1 MKSLGTRLALL
12 LSAVLFV
19 LVLGAGLIIERQ
31 LTRAIINEEI
41 DQAKSH
47 AQTLLSSLRIL
58 MLNGQGMMAREWIDS
73 MYGAPGVVDISVLR
87 RDGTEAFAD
96 LLTVAEVNEYLEEPR
111 FEREPVPSH
120 RLSPPSSEAM
130 REALEGNVALDLR
143 YPEEITVIQPI
154 EAKSECLVCYGYD
167 EHPLRGVLML
177 SLSREQG
184 LQRIENMR
192 HSLWLMAVLV
202 VAIIGFTVLMVLR
215 VSVLTPVNRLKDAIS
230 RVGAGEREVALPTHW
245 RDELGLVAAVFK
257 DMQGELVANETRI
270 RAVTDN
276 AFDAIIT
283 TNEEGEIETV
293 NHAVEKMFG
302 FKPSELL
309 GKNVSMLMPEPYR
322 DEHQRYIERYRVTGQ
337 GQVINNRTELVGQRQ
352 DGSCFPLELALS
364 EMRIDEQRYFVA
376 VGRDITENKR
386 QTAALQHQAL
396 HDALTE
402 LPNRTLLSDRI
413 RQGILL
419 AQREHHTMGLLVMD
433 LDRFKDIND
442 TLGHQYGDGIL
453 QQVSSRI
460 RIALRESDTVAR
472 LGGDEF
478 AVLLPNTGLDQ
489 AKSIADKLLKA
500 IDQPLSIADK
510 LLKAID
516 QPFDVKG
523 QILHVGVSIGITMYP
538 QHGEDEVTLMQR
550 ADVAMYVA
558 KREHR
563 GRAVYDP
570 AADQHSLRNL
580 ALLGELRGAI
590 ERDELLLHFQPKV
603 NLHTGEVCGV
613 ESLVRWQHPKHGLMY
628 PDEFVPIAEQTG
640 LIAPLSL
647 WALKAALGVCRS
659 NRDQGIEMDIAVN
672 LSVRNLQDPY
682 FPDKI
687 NELINEHCGIPSRLR
702 LEITETAIMADPARA
717 LEVLQR
723 LSLMGIKLAI
733 DDFGT
738 GYSSLAHLKQ
748 MPVDELKIDKS
759 FVLDMLEDES
769 DEVIVRSIIDLAH
782 NIGISVVAEGVENEA
797 LYHKLKDM
805 GCDVVQGYHMSQ
817 PVDYAGL
824 MDWLE
829 ASGWRQG

>member
-1 MKSLGTRLALL
+1 MKSLGIRLALL

-31 LTRAIINEEI
+31 LTRAINNEEI

-58 MLNGQGMMAREWIDS
+58 MLNGQGVLAREWIDS

-87 RDGTEAFAD
+87 RDGTEAFSD
-96 LLTVAEVNEYLEEPR
+96 LDTVAEVNQFLEEPR
-111 FEREPVPSH
+111 FEREPVPSQ

-130 REALEGNVALDLR
+130 RQALKGEVALDLR

-154 EAKSECLVCYGYD
+154 EAKSECLVCHGYD
-167 EHPLRGVLML
+167 AHPLRGVLML

-192 HSLWLMAVLV
+192 HSLWLMAVLL
-202 VAIIGFTVLMVLR
+202 VAIIGVTVLMVLR
-215 VSVLTPVNRLKDAIS
+215 ASVLIPVNRLKDAIS
-230 RVGAGEREVALPTHW
+230 RVGAGERDVALPTHW
-245 RDELGLVAAVFK
+245 RDELGQVAAVFK

-270 RAVTDN
+270 RAVTEN

-283 TNEEGEIETV
+283 TNEDGEIETV

-302 FKPSELL
+302 YQPSELL

-322 DEHQRYIERYRVTGQ
+322 EEHHRYIERYRVTGQ
-337 GQVINNRTELVGQRQ
+337 GQMINNRAELVGQRQ

-364 EMRIDEQRYFVA
+364 EMRIDERRYFVA

-500 IDQPLSIADK
+500 IDQP
-510 LLKAID
+510 
-516 QPFDVKG
+516 FDVKG
-523 QILHVGVSIGITMYP
+523 QILHIGVSIGITMYP

-647 WALKAALGVCRS
+647 WALKAALRVCRS
-659 NRDQGIEMDIAVN
+659 NRDQGMEMDIAVN

-723 LSLMGIKLAI
+723 LSAMGIKLAI

-797 LYHKLKDM
+797 LYHKLKEM

-817 PVDYAGL
+817 PVGYEEL
-824 MDWLE
+824 MSWLNSSDW
-829 ASGWRQG
+829 RKD